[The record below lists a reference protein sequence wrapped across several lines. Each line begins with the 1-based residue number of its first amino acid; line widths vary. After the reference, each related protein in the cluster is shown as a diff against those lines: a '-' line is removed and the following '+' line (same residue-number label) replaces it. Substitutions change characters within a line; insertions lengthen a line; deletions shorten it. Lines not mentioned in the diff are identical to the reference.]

1 MDLLRVD
8 THDILES
15 GAFLTNLE
23 FAVAVRPFE
32 LPVQAVEIAARSKL
46 LRHDQDAAGAQSRTN
61 TRQQRQPVLNRQE
74 LQNVVQDH
82 DLRVVDFHLANIGLH
97 PVDTIVEPR
106 KTAGVVEHRRR
117 TVDGDDLAGVRSH
130 GTQHGKRRRAE
141 RTAEVVAAPGI
152 VQVPGRQESR
162 QRNDGFVTRHR
173 APDHV
178 RENRGDGLVE
188 GEVDQ
193 LPRLV
198 EQTVA
203 RRRRCRHGGRLF
215 RRRHSAEH
223 CMATEIAK
231 PPNLASA
238 DLYINR
244 ELAQLEFIRRVL
256 EQAKRDDVPLLE
268 RLRFLCIV
276 GTILDEFFEIRVS
289 GLKQQEEVGA
299 TQRGPDNLSPTEQLR
314 RIAFVAHDMVDEQY
328 RILNDVLFP
337 LLDAEG
343 IRFLKRAQWNRDQ
356 EAWLREFFHR
366 ELEPILTPI
375 GLDPAH
381 PFPRILNKNLTF
393 IVTLEGKDAFG
404 RKSGMAVV
412 QAPRALPRV
421 VRLPRD
427 KADSPNAFVFLSS
440 IIHAHVDE
448 LFPGMKAV
456 GCYQF
461 RVTRNSDLF
470 VDEEAVDDLLIALE
484 GELSSR
490 RFGDAVRLELADDCP
505 KHVGQ
510 FLADEFSVA
519 EEDVYYCNGPVNLT
533 RINTIPDLV
542 DRPDLKYPGFTP
554 SIPARIQAAPDIFS
568 AIRSG
573 DILLHHPFHSF
584 VPVLDFLRSAAEDP
598 NVLSIRQTL
607 YRTGTDS
614 AAVKILLDAAR
625 RGKEVLVVIEL
636 RARFDEA
643 ANIELANHLQEA
655 GAQVVYGIVGHKT
668 HAKMILVIR
677 REDGELRRYAHLGTG
692 NYHARTARGYTDF
705 GLLTADV
712 DMAADVQRLFHQ
724 LTTMGRSG
732 GLNKLVQSPFT
743 LHQTILRHID
753 VEIENATAGKPAG
766 ITAKMNQLIESDVI
780 KALYRASQ
788 AGVCVQLV
796 VRGICSLKPGI
807 EGVSENISVRSIV
820 GRFLEHTRIF
830 LFENG
835 GDRRIYLSSA
845 DWMGRNFF
853 SRVETC
859 FPIEDEVNRQAVVEQ
874 GLEPYL
880 RDNAQA
886 WVLQADGGYEPA
898 ACGEDRHCA
907 QEELLELLTR

>member
-1 MDLLRVD
+1 
-8 THDILES
+8 
-15 GAFLTNLE
+15 
-23 FAVAVRPFE
+23 
-32 LPVQAVEIAARSKL
+32 
-46 LRHDQDAAGAQSRTN
+46 
-61 TRQQRQPVLNRQE
+61 
-74 LQNVVQDH
+74 
-82 DLRVVDFHLANIGLH
+82 
-97 PVDTIVEPR
+97 
-106 KTAGVVEHRRR
+106 
-117 TVDGDDLAGVRSH
+117 
-130 GTQHGKRRRAE
+130 
-141 RTAEVVAAPGI
+141 
-152 VQVPGRQESR
+152 
-162 QRNDGFVTRHR
+162 
-173 APDHV
+173 
-178 RENRGDGLVE
+178 
-188 GEVDQ
+188 
-193 LPRLV
+193 
-198 EQTVA
+198 
-203 RRRRCRHGGRLF
+203 
-215 RRRHSAEH
+215 
-223 CMATEIAK
+223 MATVTN

-256 EQAKRDDVPLLE
+256 EQSKRDDVPLLE
-268 RLRFLCIV
+268 RLRFLCIA
-276 GTILDEFFEIRVS
+276 GSILDEFFEIRVS

-299 TQRGPDNLSPTEQLR
+299 TQRGPDNLSPSEQLR
-314 RIAFVAHDMVDEQY
+314 RIALVAHEMVDEQY

-343 IRFLKRAQWNRDQ
+343 IRFPKRNQWNAEQ
-356 EAWLREFFHR
+356 EAWLRDFFHR

-404 RKSGMAVV
+404 RNSGMAVV

-421 VRLPRD
+421 IRLPEN
-427 KADSPNAFVFLSS
+427 KADSTNAFVFLSS

-448 LFPGMKAV
+448 LFPGMHVV

-470 VDEEAVDDLLIALE
+470 VDEEAVDDLLVALE

-505 KHVGQ
+505 KHVGK
-510 FLADEFSVA
+510 FLADEFSLA
-519 EEDVYYCNGPVNLT
+519 EEDVYYCNGPVNLM

-554 SIPARIQAAPDIFS
+554 SIPARIQTAPNIFA
-568 AIRSG
+568 AIRGG

-607 YRTGTDS
+607 YRTGADS

-677 REDGELRRYAHLGTG
+677 REDGELHRYAHLGTG
-692 NYHARTARGYTDF
+692 NYHGGTARLYTDF

-712 DMAADVQRLFHQ
+712 DLASDVQRVFHQ
-724 LTTMGRSG
+724 LTTMGRSDR
-732 GLNKLVQSPFT
+732 LNKLVQSPFT
-743 LHQTILRHID
+743 LHETILGRIG
-753 VEIENATAGKPAG
+753 VEIEHAEAGRKAG
-766 ITAKMNQLIESDVI
+766 IMAKMNQLIEPEVI
-780 KALYRASQ
+780 RALYRASQ
-788 AGVCVQLV
+788 AGVRVQLI
-796 VRGICSLKPGI
+796 VRGICSLRPGI
-807 EGVSENISVRSIV
+807 QGVSENIAVRSIV
-820 GRFLEHTRIF
+820 GQFLEHTRIF
-830 LFENG
+830 LFEND
-835 GDRRIYLSSA
+835 GDSQIYLSSA

-859 FPIEDEVNRQAVVEQ
+859 FPIESEENRRAVVEQ

-880 RDNAQA
+880 RDDAQS
-886 WVLQADGGYEPA
+886 WELQPDGRYQHVEP
-898 ACGEDRHCA
+898 GDLRHCA